1 MKRAILLAFLT
12 IITLPAFA
20 EDAAVATAAATNTDR
35 KIASTAYVAGAVDA
49 ANEYTDDE
57 ILKVKLTQGSNVTI
71 TNNKINV
78 ATGTQT
84 TAGVVKYG
92 TIPTTS
98 TGGGEALIWVE

>member
-12 IITLPAFA
+12 VITLPAFA
-20 EDAAVATAAATNTDR
+20 EDGAVATSTDR

-57 ILKVKLTQGSNVTI
+57 ILKVKLSQGSNVTI
-71 TNNKINV
+71 TDNKINV

>member
-12 IITLPAFA
+12 VITLPAFA
-20 EDAAVATAAATNTDR
+20 EDGVVASTDTDR

-49 ANEYTDDE
+49 ANGYTDDE

-71 TNNKINV
+71 TDNKINV